1 MDSPEN
7 ARRRAVLIH
16 IALAASIGAYAV
28 LLLLIRSEIVP
39 PSGPPPPPPSTRLL
53 LALSAVGLAQFAA
66 ASWVGRSL
74 LRSRRAGGPER
85 VRLYFLLRAA
95 AAEAIGLFGLLA
107 GFRGAPVGHSLA
119 LFALSLAAMLVS
131 APSRPAWEQALRLAE
146 SSGP

>member
-1 MDSPEN
+1 M
-7 ARRRAVLIH
+7 IH

-39 PSGPPPPPPSTRLL
+39 SPGAPASPPASARMFV
-53 LALSAVGLAQFAA
+53 ALSAVGLAQFAA
-66 ASWVGRSL
+66 ATWVGRSL
-74 LRSRRAGGPER
+74 LRSRRAGDAER

-107 GFRGAPVGHSLA
+107 GFRGAPLSHSLA
-119 LFALSLAAMLVS
+119 LFAISLAAMLVS